1 MTYNQVQFE
10 HSEDILSHSRIF
22 GLYEADRK
30 EIFRTLVK
38 NGKDWVR
45 TYNLI

>member
-10 HSEDILSHSRIF
+10 HSGDILSHSRIF

-38 NGKDWVR
+38 MAR
-45 TYNLI
+45 TELGHIT